1 MIKVIFYKNLKKIE
15 LWLENNLNF
24 KFKKNHRNDF
34 QKVNIDYFENWKLGK
49 ILASQR
55 EVLSMP
61 IGIISNALKIKI
73 RDIEAIEQG
82 RLAGDNISFYKL
94 GVIRA
99 YAKFLKIDEQI
110 IEQEINSCC
119 QYLDLIKYSRHKLI
133 NIGEVD
139 NLSPSKS
146 DIINSFWLGFA
157 IFFFLLIFYNLQE
170 AMIPNVS
177 SQIIIEDFEKIKN
190 KNE

>member
-34 QKVNIDYFENWKLGK
+34 QKVNIDYFENWRLGK
-49 ILASQR
+49 MLASQR

-73 RDIEAIEQG
+73 RDLEAIEQG
-82 RLAGDNISFYKL
+82 RLGGDNISFYKP

-110 IEQEINSCC
+110 IEQEIKNCC
-119 QYLDLIKYSRHKLI
+119 QYLDLIKYNQHKLI